1 MNKEQ
6 LREKR
11 LNSALEL
18 ALGVE
23 VYKETNK
30 SVINEE
36 SARRNKENYS
46 FSSYKAGS
54 ATSEYNQSVSEV
66 ATKIESAKANVSDEA
81 KERLDKLLT
90 SYSSKL
96 ANWTNKHNSNGA
108 GHVSSMISGPANYN
122 MRKHE
127 KFLQREGKLW
137 EEYNE
142 INNIDHQISAIVHGD
157 KIIKSGDS
165 NVIEKLKE
173 KLSKALEEHQEY
185 KDYNLKARKEG
196 TAPHAPY
203 VLQNSN
209 GRIKA
214 IRDRLARLERE
225 KSQEVKEES
234 FGDIKIVDNTEL
246 SRVQIIFPNI
256 PSKDIRTE
264 LKRFGFKWAPS
275 QGAWQ
280 NYRNR
285 TNLDNAK
292 NIIQKAI

>member
-1 MNKEQ
+1 M
-6 LREKR
+6 
-11 LNSALEL
+11 S
-18 ALGVE
+18 
-23 VYKETNK
+23 TI
-30 SVINEE
+30 INEE
-36 SARRNKENYS
+36 LARRNKENYS

-54 ATSEYNQSVSEV
+54 ATSEYNQMVADAEV
-66 ATKIESAKANVSDEA
+66 KIEAAKVNISDEA
-81 KERLDKLLT
+81 KERLDKLLI
-90 SYSSKL
+90 SYSSRM
-96 ANWTNKHNSNGA
+96 ANWINKHNSNGA
-108 GHVSSMISGPANYN
+108 GHVSSMISGPSNYN

-127 KFLQREGKLW
+127 KFMQRESNLW
-137 EEYNE
+137 KEYDK
-142 INNIDHQISAIVHGD
+142 IRDIDYQISKIMHGD
-157 KIIKSGDS
+157 NIIKSGDS

-173 KLSKALEEHQEY
+173 KLAKALEEHQEY
-185 KDYNLKARKEG
+185 KDYNAKARKEG

-256 PSKDIRTE
+256 PDKEIRTE

-292 NIIQKAI
+292 NIIQKSI